1 MSGVRTPYVEGKVDL
16 VILVVGE
23 EMDMETWVVTKEID
37 ESITAIVISDDD
49 ELGGDVCVRD
59 VGMILDDGRSLEKLH
74 GFRHFAFLNYLGGFV
89 VRDFQPLWD
98 RDLQTLMIRM
108 RHTTSEVPSESKR
121 ENRMLGEKIEI
132 DILHNA

>member
-1 MSGVRTPYVEGKVDL
+1 MLLMVGQSRARMSGVRTPYVEGKVDL

-74 GFRHFAFLNYLGGFV
+74 GFR
-89 VRDFQPLWD
+89 Q
-98 RDLQTLMIRM
+98 
-108 RHTTSEVPSESKR
+108 
-121 ENRMLGEKIEI
+121 
-132 DILHNA
+132 